1 MIIVDNLVDNFKLQ
15 QNNGL
20 PIKTW
25 TDDISDKELIHF
37 GNFLKFLYE
46 KKPNDVR
53 PIVKNAK
60 DEIYKRTRKNITY
73 PYVGLEY
80 VKFFNEN

>member
-25 TDDISDKELIHF
+25 TDDISDKELIHL

-46 KKPNDVR
+46 KKVILFDSIYT
-53 PIVKNAK
+53 IVFTN
-60 DEIYKRTRKNITY
+60 
-73 PYVGLEY
+73 
-80 VKFFNEN
+80 F